1 MKEEKKFVRGNTLVK
16 EEDGSKLKEK
26 AILVA
31 LKEKRPRKISSNWTT
46 EDSLEELANLTK
58 TAGGKVVA
66 KVVQTRAGVDSTF
79 YVGKG
84 KAAEIA
90 NLVKELGADLV
101 IFDDDLTP
109 SQQRNLEEIME
120 VKVLD
125 RTQLI
130 LDIFAQR
137 ARSSEG
143 KIQVELAQLTYLLP
157 RLRGKGVILSRLGG
171 GIGTRGP
178 GETKLEVDRRRI
190 KERIGRLK
198 EKLKE
203 IEQQRDIL
211 RRKRKRNSWPVV
223 AIIGY
228 TNAGKS
234 TLLNALTNAQVKVDD
249 KLFATLDPV
258 TRKLT
263 LPNQESI
270 LLTDTVG
277 FINKL
282 PHHLIAAFRATLRE
296 IEEADLLV
304 NVLDASHSKLEEEN
318 RATYSVLKELKVDD
332 KPVINV
338 LNKIDLVK
346 NGYRLS
352 RLRRNLDA
360 DVAISALYGDGLDAL
375 LDKIA
380 QVLEGERVLVELL
393 LPYHKSDLL
402 ALIHR
407 EGKVLSKE
415 YLENEVAVRARISP
429 QLADKLTDYRKR
441 NN

>member
-1 MKEEKKFVRGNTLVK
+1 
-16 EEDGSKLKEK
+16 
-26 AILVA
+26 

-58 TAGGKVVA
+58 TAGGRVVA
-66 KVVQTRAGVDSTF
+66 KVVQTREGVDSTF

-157 RLRGKGVILSRLGG
+157 RLRGKGIILSRLGG

-211 RRKRKRNSWPVV
+211 RRKRKRNSWRVV

-249 KLFATLDPV
+249 KLFATLDPI

-296 IEEADLLV
+296 IEEADLLI

-360 DVAISALYGDGLDAL
+360 DAAISALYGDSLDAL

-380 QVLEGERVLVELL
+380 QALELERERVLVELL

-415 YLENEVAVRARISP
+415 YLESEVAVRARISP
-429 QLADKLTDYRKR
+429 QLANKLTDYRKR